1 MEKQLFMQ
9 DYYLFLWYH
18 LSMKYKVLIAMLLTP
33 YLLFATSF
41 DTIIGSAEENGYQAE
56 RAKLQYESGLIA
68 LEQAELEDRTDYSI
82 SFQLEPLQ
90 ENNEIISVSDL
101 SFSVALPDD
110 DTTISASLPF
120 STRYDASGAL
130 ISPSVSVE
138 HVFDWGM
145 DDDGLKELQNAS
157 SRLSVNREYSSDML
171 SLRASI
177 INSISSLLSNEKSLK
192 EEEENLRDL
201 QRSLSS
207 SLKLGDISE
216 DSILY
221 MEAMLSIKRSE
232 DTIKILNDEKNELE
246 KQFMSLTGLTWD
258 GVEDI
263 PQPVFPDILSIDTS
277 SELEESDLYARIAE
291 EEYLLELSQQNP
303 KKLSVGATADSDR
316 YLGEGL
322 NVNPSLEKNNI
333 GVLGEIGWEGRN
345 WNLGLSGGGTW
356 DEDYSFTP
364 VLTISG
370 TWHSD
375 SSSESDELTLR
386 SLQNT
391 ATLRRGEYLDLR
403 RSFEEESLDF
413 WNRILS
419 WERSSAELD
428 AEMDYQTALLEY
440 TKVRYE
446 RGLIPDEDLHDAEFE
461 LELLEIDRSVLLLE
475 GLSLETEINMHI
487 L

>member
-1 MEKQLFMQ
+1 
-9 DYYLFLWYH
+9 
-18 LSMKYKVLIAMLLTP
+18 MKYKVLIAMLLTP

-90 ENNEIISVSDL
+90 ENSKIISVSDL
-101 SFSVALPDD
+101 SFSVTLPDD

-221 MEAMLSIKRSE
+221 MEAMLSIKRSVAMH
-232 DTIKILNDEKNELE
+232 NEFRQ
-246 KQFMSLTGLTWD
+246 K
-258 GVEDI
+258 
-263 PQPVFPDILSIDTS
+263 P
-277 SELEESDLYARIAE
+277 
-291 EEYLLELSQQNP
+291 LL
-303 KKLSVGATADSDR
+303 
-316 YLGEGL
+316 
-322 NVNPSLEKNNI
+322 
-333 GVLGEIGWEGRN
+333 
-345 WNLGLSGGGTW
+345 
-356 DEDYSFTP
+356 
-364 VLTISG
+364 
-370 TWHSD
+370 
-375 SSSESDELTLR
+375 
-386 SLQNT
+386 
-391 ATLRRGEYLDLR
+391 
-403 RSFEEESLDF
+403 
-413 WNRILS
+413 
-419 WERSSAELD
+419 
-428 AEMDYQTALLEY
+428 
-440 TKVRYE
+440 
-446 RGLIPDEDLHDAEFE
+446 
-461 LELLEIDRSVLLLE
+461 
-475 GLSLETEINMHI
+475 
-487 L
+487 

>member
-1 MEKQLFMQ
+1 
-9 DYYLFLWYH
+9 
-18 LSMKYKVLIAMLLTP
+18 
-33 YLLFATSF
+33 
-41 DTIIGSAEENGYQAE
+41 
-56 RAKLQYESGLIA
+56 
-68 LEQAELEDRTDYSI
+68 
-82 SFQLEPLQ
+82 
-90 ENNEIISVSDL
+90 
-101 SFSVALPDD
+101 
-110 DTTISASLPF
+110 
-120 STRYDASGAL
+120 
-130 ISPSVSVE
+130 
-138 HVFDWGM
+138 
-145 DDDGLKELQNAS
+145 
-157 SRLSVNREYSSDML
+157 
-171 SLRASI
+171 
-177 INSISSLLSNEKSLK
+177 
-192 EEEENLRDL
+192 
-201 QRSLSS
+201 
-207 SLKLGDISE
+207 
-216 DSILY
+216 
-221 MEAMLSIKRSE
+221 
-232 DTIKILNDEKNELE
+232 
-246 KQFMSLTGLTWD
+246 MSLTGLTWD

-345 WNLGLSGGGTW
+345 WNLGLSGGGAW

-428 AEMDYQTALLEY
+428 AKMDYQTALLEY

-461 LELLEIDRSVLLLE
+461 LELLKIDRSVLLLE
-475 GLSLETEINMHI
+475 ETANPLADDLRRMFAERSALGFEVRGAVAGFGDPLLRKLAGFDAAQRLFHAILDRRINDPRAVVVLAPLGGVRDDRIHLLDAALIDQVDDELRLMDALKVGHFRRI
-487 L
+487 SGHFSELQAPCITKRSRLIRAHAMRL